1 MARLVLLC
9 LLLGLTW
16 GSVLSQNARI
26 DSLKRVLTK
35 SRQDTSQVMT
45 LTRLSTGYSYY
56 STDTSIKLAQ
66 QALRLARRLNF
77 AKGESRALEAISLT
91 MRVNGDFPQA
101 LGYALKALAIAQ
113 TRHEP
118 AELAWRINMIGLI
131 YFDMGE
137 PQKAL
142 HYFQQAKQ
150 IFDVI
155 SRIDG
160 IVNGLNNITDAYI
173 SLGLLDS
180 ARFVNR
186 QAQQAIKL
194 IPKDLPRRMA
204 LANNS
209 GRLAGLGGNQAEALG
224 FYQQAISFAVRDNN
238 IRVLSTTQLYIA
250 EVYNQLHQLDSS
262 LHYAQLALANGQRL
276 DFKSNTLK
284 ISNFLAQLY
293 TSLHKPDS
301 ALHYLELARVAND
314 SLFGVKKFQQLQ
326 LLVLQEQQR
335 QQEQQVAQQAFRS
348 NVKLVSVLAGLIALV
363 LLTFIQYRNN
373 RHKHR
378 VNLELAKSLTD
389 LRTTQAQLI
398 QKEKMASLGEL
409 TAGIA
414 HEIQNPLNFVNNFS
428 EVSSELVAELKEEA
442 QAGRTDDVL
451 ALADDLEQN
460 LEKITLHGQRASGI
474 VKGMLEHARTT
485 TGKRQPTDLNALC
498 EEYMRLAYHGF
509 RAKDKDFNAELKT
522 NFDPDL
528 GLVEVVPQEMGRVLL
543 NLFNNAF
550 YALNQ
555 RRSDTGSNETYK
567 PSVWVSTHQEEGQIV
582 IGVKDNGTGMPESVR
597 QKIFQPFF
605 TTKPTGAGTGLGL
618 SLSYDIVTKGHNGTL
633 AVSSQEGQGT
643 EFSITLPTAKQG

>member
-35 SRQDTSQVMT
+35 SRQDTSRVMT

-194 IPKDLPRRMA
+194 IPKDVPRRMA

-209 GRLAGLGGNQAEALG
+209 GRLAGLGGNQTEALG

>member
-1 MARLVLLC
+1 
-9 LLLGLTW
+9 
-16 GSVLSQNARI
+16 
-26 DSLKRVLTK
+26 VLTK
-35 SRQDTSQVMT
+35 SRQDTSRVMT

>member
-1 MARLVLLC
+1 
-9 LLLGLTW
+9 
-16 GSVLSQNARI
+16 
-26 DSLKRVLTK
+26 VLTK